1 MGPGSRRAVVLGVVL
16 MLSVVFVPVASA
28 REHDRGQ
35 GADCSQSSTG
45 AIPIPD
51 LGDATYQGVQ
61 GGLYPGGSNTVP
73 PDHEALGLW
82 HASEIEPLDAQGN
95 PDPDGAIVVVS
106 LGVSNTW
113 REFQDF
119 ITIAEGKTA
128 PAVELVN
135 GAQAGKPISLWLDPQ
150 GSTWDSVDT
159 ALSEAGVSG
168 DQVQAAWVKIPERI
182 QTWDEL
188 EPFPI
193 DAQTYQEDLVE
204 VLRIAKN
211 RYPNLHIAYLSSRI
225 YGGYSTNPKPSPE
238 PLAYENGFGVKWTI
252 EQQINGAS
260 ELNHDPQSGP
270 VEAPWIAWGP
280 YLWADGTTPRS
291 DGLIWECSDVRRDG
305 THPAESGVRK
315 VGVMLAE
322 FFLSSPT
329 AVPWFSPT
337 GQPVDVG
344 ELPPFVGRQG
354 ITRTPSSESG
364 TTTDERRSDARTK
377 PTIPDV
383 ATTTLAGE
391 ALGGEAQ
398 DQPARGSENPRS
410 PNSASW
416 TLILLAVVLVVAVGV
431 GVATLVISHRREGG

>member
-1 MGPGSRRAVVLGVVL
+1 

-28 REHDRGQ
+28 REHDGGQ

-51 LGDATYQGVQ
+51 LGEARYQGEQ

-73 PDHEALGLW
+73 PDHEASGLLA
-82 HASEIEPLDAQGN
+82 ASEIEPLDAQGN

-119 ITIAEGKTA
+119 MTIAENKMA
-128 PAVELVN
+128 PAVTLVN
-135 GAQAGKPISLWLDPQ
+135 GAQAGEPISRWVDPA
-150 GSTWDSVDT
+150 GATWDGVDA
-159 ALSEAGVSG
+159 ALGEAGVSG
-168 DQVQAAWVKIPERI
+168 DQVQAAWVKVPERI
-182 QTWDEL
+182 GTWDEL
-188 EPFPI
+188 EPFPV

-204 VLRIAKN
+204 VLRNAKD

-225 YGGYSTNPKPSPE
+225 YGGYSTNAKPSPE

-252 EQQINGAS
+252 EQQINGAT
-260 ELNHDPQSGP
+260 ELNHDPERGS

-291 DGLIWECSDVRRDG
+291 DGLTWECSDMRRDG
-305 THPAESGVRK
+305 THPAESGIRK

-337 GQPVDVG
+337 GEPVDVG

-354 ITRTPSSESG
+354 ITRTPRGEADA
-364 TTTDERRSDARTK
+364 TTRERGSDTRTR
-377 PTIPDV
+377 PTTPDA

-391 ALGGEAQ
+391 ALGDETQ
-398 DQPARGSENPRS
+398 DQPARESEGPR
-410 PNSASW
+410 PANSAPW
-416 TLILLAVVLVVAVGV
+416 TLVLLAVVLVVAVGV
-431 GVATLVISHRREGG
+431 GVIARVVSRRREGQ